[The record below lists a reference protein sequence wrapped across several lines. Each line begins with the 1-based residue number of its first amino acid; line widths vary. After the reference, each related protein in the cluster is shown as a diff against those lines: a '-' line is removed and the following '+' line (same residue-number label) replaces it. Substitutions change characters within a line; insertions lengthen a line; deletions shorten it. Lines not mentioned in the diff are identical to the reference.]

1 MSLTFAKRWTSIAD
15 AGLCIETSLV
25 TYLAIEELF
34 LDVSSETK
42 STPDSYVTEPTSK
55 YDASSSDW
63 LGYLIKSPTRKISA
77 IWSVVTEF
85 LLYRTLSIILPL
97 KSSLI
102 GCTSTFNVNSWV
114 WLFHIVVLPV
124 MILSYVS
131 NMIDGFLATIVD
143 AWSILKNTCDGLES
157 TTTVVKELWF
167 PRVTVSPFWKNWL
180 VFTLT

>member
-1 MSLTFAKRWTSIAD
+1 M
-15 AGLCIETSLV
+15 
-25 TYLAIEELF
+25 
-34 LDVSSETK
+34 
-42 STPDSYVTEPTSK
+42 
-55 YDASSSDW
+55 
-63 LGYLIKSPTRKISA
+63 
-77 IWSVVTEF
+77 
-85 LLYRTLSIILPL
+85 

-131 NMIDGFLATIVD
+131 NIIDGFLATIVD

-157 TTTVVKELWF
+157 TVTLVREDWF

-180 VFTLT
+180 VLTLTYTTWPLTLAIVPVVFVVTPLIVWSACNCVPPFPARLNWYTG